1 MIKFSLKRILEQ
13 APYELILSGDNF
25 IFQTDLGMR
34 DKVKIETKF
43 GFGVAENQPGVLNSK
58 PEHIRRAVEGSL
70 RRLRTNHIDM
80 LYQHRVDPEVPMEEV
95 AETVRQPVQM
105 RR

>member
-1 MIKFSLKRILEQ
+1 MNVSE
-13 APYELILSGDNF
+13 EW
-25 IFQTDLGMR
+25 LGEALQPVR